1 MHPQPLQ
8 LAGARKLLQ
17 SRIATPRPSA
27 HTLRPARLRGRRA
40 RPPHIH
46 LTGWPARPASS
57 AGTGRQRSMPQPARQ
72 LRPPRPCRHTAY
84 TQPTA
89 PLGARSQPPPP
100 SPPHKHLDS
109 RGGRR
114 GCPRH
119 RPLGLAACAS
129 RVSSTPSLHPWP
141 HRARTA
147 IERRRRRGRCAPGTA
162 GRGVCRACLPDA
174 RVALAARRRPCA
186 PSTRGGRGGR
196 VADAAPRAR
205 RASTGRRP
213 MASSGA
219 RRRGG
224 RCPDPLLRTR
234 LRRPRYQQGVRLA
247 RGPVGLSA
255 RGRGAARLSL
265 RLSAQPRVPVLERG
279 IRALAQAQAAI
290 LHSTKQKHAMAAP
303 WHDEI
308 SSAVTGW
315 TPMKQ
320 PCPWRAVPLLGGM
333 SGALYVM
340 VVNMGRHARQRSSAH
355 LPDAQRQGRP
365 HGGLPFIAA
374 RLVQRGQPLLGC
386 RLRLSARLG
395 ASLVHLGRGYCLIS
409 RAMPFMERQAC
420 V

>member
-1 MHPQPLQ
+1 MQDPQIIACLSHASPTPPSTDIRIRLACWQ
-8 LAGARKLLQ
+8 WRAIHHAPAAAPARKCAQAAAVPHRGAQAVRAYASPSAPARAPRAPAAHTSDRVAGA
-17 SRIATPRPSA
+17 
-27 HTLRPARLRGRRA
+27 ARQQRR
-40 RPPHIH
+40 
-46 LTGWPARPASS
+46 
-57 AGTGRQRSMPQPARQ
+57 GRQRSTQQALRQ

-89 PLGARSQPPPP
+89 PPGARSRPPPP

-114 GCPRH
+114 GCPRR

-129 RVSSTPSLHPWP
+129 RGSSAPSLHPWP

-147 IERRRRRGRCAPGTA
+147 IERRRRRARCAPGTA

-186 PSTRGGRGGR
+186 PST
-196 VADAAPRAR
+196 
-205 RASTGRRP
+205 
-213 MASSGA
+213 
-219 RRRGG
+219 RGG

-279 IRALAQAQAAI
+279 IRALAQAPAAI
-290 LHSTKQKHAMAAP
+290 LHSDKQKHATAAP

-308 SSAVTGW
+308 SSAVTG
-315 TPMKQ
+315 
-320 PCPWRAVPLLGGM
+320 
-333 SGALYVM
+333 
-340 VVNMGRHARQRSSAH
+340 
-355 LPDAQRQGRP
+355 
-365 HGGLPFIAA
+365 
-374 RLVQRGQPLLGC
+374 
-386 RLRLSARLG
+386 
-395 ASLVHLGRGYCLIS
+395 
-409 RAMPFMERQAC
+409 
-420 V
+420 

>member
-1 MHPQPLQ
+1 MQDPQIIACLSHASPTPPSTDIRIRLACWQ
-8 LAGARKLLQ
+8 WRAIHHAPAAAPARKCAQAAAVPHRGAQAVRAYASPSAPARAPRAPAAHTSDRVAGA
-17 SRIATPRPSA
+17 
-27 HTLRPARLRGRRA
+27 ARQQRR
-40 RPPHIH
+40 
-46 LTGWPARPASS
+46 
-57 AGTGRQRSMPQPARQ
+57 GRQRSTQQALRQ

-89 PLGARSQPPPP
+89 PPGARSRPPPP

-114 GCPRH
+114 GCPRR

-129 RVSSTPSLHPWP
+129 RGSSAPSLHPWP

-147 IERRRRRGRCAPGTA
+147 IERRRRRARCAPGTA

-279 IRALAQAQAAI
+279 IRALAQAPAAI
-290 LHSTKQKHAMAAP
+290 LHSDKQKHATAAP

-308 SSAVTGW
+308 SSAVTG
-315 TPMKQ
+315 
-320 PCPWRAVPLLGGM
+320 
-333 SGALYVM
+333 
-340 VVNMGRHARQRSSAH
+340 
-355 LPDAQRQGRP
+355 
-365 HGGLPFIAA
+365 
-374 RLVQRGQPLLGC
+374 
-386 RLRLSARLG
+386 
-395 ASLVHLGRGYCLIS
+395 
-409 RAMPFMERQAC
+409 
-420 V
+420 